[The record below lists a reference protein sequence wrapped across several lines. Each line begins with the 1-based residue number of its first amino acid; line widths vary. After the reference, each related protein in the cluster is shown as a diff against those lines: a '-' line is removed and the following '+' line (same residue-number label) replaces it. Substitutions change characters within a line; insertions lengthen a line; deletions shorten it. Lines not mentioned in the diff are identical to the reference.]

1 MAEEAVAMA
10 EDADAMAE
18 DAGEVADGAEAA
30 GELVFPGLASVG
42 SGQGQAEPDTSEET
56 GAVNE
61 RDIADLAPSS
71 APGLVQLPPTPHYGE
86 VTSPQLHDTGRLA
99 RMLTEDSEPQAVQGL
114 VQLPPM
120 PTGDS
125 DNAQPAAEAGETS
138 IGTY

>member
-42 SGQGQAEPDTSEET
+42 SGQGQAEPDSSEET

-61 RDIADLAPSS
+61 RDIADSAPSS
-71 APGLVQLPPTPHYGE
+71 APGLVQLPPTPQYGE
-86 VTSPQLHDTGRLA
+86 VTSPQLRNTGRLA
-99 RMLTEDSEPQAVQGL
+99 RMLTEDSEPVQGL